1 MRSVRPHLVAYA
13 ALALVAAACGEA
25 GTGSTPSP
33 SPSAAVTNT
42 PSTPSPAALTFKLNG
57 IGTSASGTITVTTGA
72 GTVTIELKITGLQ
85 AMSKHVSHIHIGSC
99 SARGAIK
106 YALNYVVADG
116 QGDADTKSTVNAKY
130 PPTSGKWYVV
140 VHAGPDFLTPT
151 NQRYLL
157 CGNLFK

>member
-1 MRSVRPHLVAYA
+1 MLV
-13 ALALVAAACGEA
+13 VACGDA

-33 SPSAAVTNT
+33 SPSPVASPT
-42 PSTPSPAALTFKLNG
+42 PATTPSPAALTFKLNG
-57 IGTSASGTITVTTGA
+57 IGTSASGTITVTTGS
-72 GTVTIELKITGLQ
+72 GTVTIELKIKGLQ

-116 QGDADTKSTVNAKY
+116 QGEADTKSTVNAKY

-140 VHAGPDFLTPT
+140 VHAGPDMQGT
-151 NQRYLL
+151 NSKYLL